1 MWYICRHQ
9 RVAAGRCFALVL
21 VYNFLETPFFI
32 LHSALQVL
40 SLYKLAQEFWF
51 TAGQDRNA
59 ADIGNA
65 SATIACNVVNT
76 RSLEDVLKEL
86 RDQDDESTVKM
97 LESELAYAMS
107 QVEELKGQLNEIQ
120 KRRKGGKKEGNDGS
134 KRLKLTEGNDDSKRL
149 KLTEG
154 DDEAGGQA

>member
-107 QVEELKGQLNEIQ
+107 QWK
-120 KRRKGGKKEGNDGS
+120 S
-134 KRLKLTEGNDDSKRL
+134 
-149 KLTEG
+149 
-154 DDEAGGQA
+154 

>member
-1 MWYICRHQ
+1 M
-9 RVAAGRCFALVL
+9 
-21 VYNFLETPFFI
+21 
-32 LHSALQVL
+32 
-40 SLYKLAQEFWF
+40 
-51 TAGQDRNA
+51 
-59 ADIGNA
+59 
-65 SATIACNVVNT
+65 
-76 RSLEDVLKEL
+76 EDVLKEL